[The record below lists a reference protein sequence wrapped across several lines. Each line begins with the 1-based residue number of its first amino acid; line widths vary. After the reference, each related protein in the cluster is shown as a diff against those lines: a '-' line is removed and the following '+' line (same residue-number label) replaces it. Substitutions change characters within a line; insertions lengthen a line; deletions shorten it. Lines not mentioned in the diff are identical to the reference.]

1 MDRDLLGILPFS
13 FTNDLYIVQCGI
25 TYLQFYSLLCIQV
38 QLYEDFAKSRAKQ
51 GLDDV
56 VTTLG
61 GEEDTKKHSPSIGHV
76 FQVKYSSMD
85 TVICFI

>member
-1 MDRDLLGILPFS
+1 VEVPL
-13 FTNDLYIVQCGI
+13 
-25 TYLQFYSLLCIQV
+25 
-38 QLYEDFAKSRAKQ
+38 Q

-76 FQVKYSSMD
+76 FQVKYSSMG